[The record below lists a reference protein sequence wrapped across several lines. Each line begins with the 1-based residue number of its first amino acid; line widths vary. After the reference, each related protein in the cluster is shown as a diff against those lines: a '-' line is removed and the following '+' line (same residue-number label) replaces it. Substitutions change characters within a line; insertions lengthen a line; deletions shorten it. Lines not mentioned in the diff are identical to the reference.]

1 MGNEMKEGSRKSFAQ
16 FIRKCLESQKEKE
29 FILKIP
35 LRKGA
40 SDSE

>member
-1 MGNEMKEGSRKSFAQ
+1 MGKEMKEETRKSFAQ
-16 FIRKCLESQKEKE
+16 FIRKCLESQKEQE

>member
-1 MGNEMKEGSRKSFAQ
+1 MGKEMKEETRKSFAQ
-16 FIRKCLESQKEKE
+16 FIRNCLEAQKEKE